1 MESIFSCGLFVCEKS
16 FSKISLFLSPSLFIC
31 VSMSLS
37 LCLSVSLSL
46 LYSTLLDQISEKWDL
61 IFLHA
66 GTTCGDLNITHD
78 ILMIT
83 SEDTRMTFTM
93 ALLREW
99 WLDAWPQVPGFSLLP
114 RAGGDPPLSKFQKK
128 NWKVAIWGD
137 SLVHRW
143 IEEMKRSILSPF
155 PGVGAIPWG
164 DIQLFKHSP
173 PVNFTLQKTLSSG
186 VSKFF
191 WHPVGDLMI
200 SLDLDAGFP
209 LVRFS
214 MPPPHTI
221 FCGGPGG
228 AICKIGF

>member
-128 NWKVAIWGD
+128 NGILESNYLGWFSCRQMDRGD
-137 SLVHRW
+137 EEEHFKPLSRGRGNSLR
-143 IEEMKRSILSPF
+143 RYSTF
-155 PGVGAIPWG
+155 
-164 DIQLFKHSP
+164 
-173 PVNFTLQKTLSSG
+173 
-186 VSKFF
+186 
-191 WHPVGDLMI
+191 
-200 SLDLDAGFP
+200 
-209 LVRFS
+209 
-214 MPPPHTI
+214 
-221 FCGGPGG
+221 
-228 AICKIGF
+228 

>member
-1 MESIFSCGLFVCEKS
+1 MWKVFFKD
-16 FSKISLFLSPSLFIC
+16 LS
-31 VSMSLS
+31 
-37 LCLSVSLSL
+37 LSVSLPLYLCLYVFVSLSLSQSVSPL
-46 LYSTLLDQISEKWDL
+46 LYSLRSDIWKMRSHIS
-61 IFLHA
+61 LHA
-66 GTTCGDLNITHD
+66 GTTCGDLNNITHD

-114 RAGGDPPLSKFQKK
+114 GAGGDPPPSVNSKKK
-128 NWKVAIWGD
+128 LGSWKVAIWGD

-173 PVNFTLQKTLSSG
+173 PPVNFTLQKTLDT
-186 VSKFF
+186 V
-191 WHPVGDLMI
+191 
-200 SLDLDAGFP
+200 P
-209 LVRFS
+209 L
-214 MPPPHTI
+214 I
-221 FCGGPGG
+221 L
-228 AICKIGF
+228 